1 LHWKQKF
8 DACGSL
14 DALKD
19 KISNLKK
26 ELAWAI
32 ISETERVSASFCYKL
47 VTYQKLTAFGIVD
60 LHAGT
65 VFHHLFRSAGA
76 FP

>member
-1 LHWKQKF
+1 MFHWKQKF

-32 ISETERVSASFCYKL
+32 IGETERVSALFITSYISEAHL
-47 VTYQKLTAFGIVD
+47 IAITTTIVIWQN
-60 LHAGT
+60 
-65 VFHHLFRSAGA
+65 
-76 FP
+76 